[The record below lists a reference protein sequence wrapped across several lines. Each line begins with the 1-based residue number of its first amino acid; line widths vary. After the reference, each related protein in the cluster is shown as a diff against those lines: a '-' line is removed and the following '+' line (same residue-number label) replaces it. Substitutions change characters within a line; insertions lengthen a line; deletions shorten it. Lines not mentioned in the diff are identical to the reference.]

1 MTEATKHDAAAL
13 GKPTG
18 RTGAPVRVLVTVGTD
33 HHQFDRLM
41 TWIEAWIAA
50 NPSAAQVTVQHG
62 YSRLPRGAEGFSM
75 CSPADLLALN
85 RECDVVVTQGGPGG
99 VMDSLD
105 GGIRPIV
112 VARLVALDEV
122 VDDHQVSFARH
133 MSGVGLVTLASTAEE
148 LCAEL
153 SAAVACPDS
162 VRVVRD
168 KSHVAAAVA
177 QVGDLIE
184 QLVAQKPRRPARR
197 AAAR

>member
-13 GKPTG
+13 EEPTG

-85 RECDVVVTQGGPGG
+85 QECDVVVTQGGPGG

-148 LCAEL
+148 LVRLASEHDGLREL
-153 SAAVACPDS
+153 FRFAVSEKYFRLREKVGTAAV
-162 VRVVRD
+162 
-168 KSHVAAAVA
+168 
-177 QVGDLIE
+177 
-184 QLVAQKPRRPARR
+184 R
-197 AAAR
+197 AGAPN